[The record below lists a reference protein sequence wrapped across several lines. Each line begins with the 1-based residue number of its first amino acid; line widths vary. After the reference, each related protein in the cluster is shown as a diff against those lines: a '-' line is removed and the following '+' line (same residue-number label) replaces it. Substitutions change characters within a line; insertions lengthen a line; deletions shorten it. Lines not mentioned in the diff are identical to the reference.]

1 MEGKRSVITNKQ
13 GRNKVLPT
21 NALCIGGEGGIA
33 GLFVFGG
40 ALAIAGFMAVA
51 SFASN
56 KQKAKATHDQQTKS
70 KPQQLLLDE
79 HECKTEDDHDT
90 TRSLTSLVKNSSI
103 GNGDATCYWT
113 SNTSIDQE
121 EKSELRPRSGDQE
134 SPTCFQPQEIV
145 FSDSSPPQSAASS
158 NGSGVA
164 EECIVSLF
172 NRPSGQEQEPD
183 QKDEIPQ
190 DDLTSSET
198 ETETEDDEE
207 EEDEMMSDEVSE
219 SGSEDT
225 SKETGT
231 TSLDYKEEQV
241 WPSELVQHAKQK
253 FKGDRHLCSLSDV
266 DSSDYEEEV
275 TMAHQADLDQ
285 NLNLM
290 VPNNQA
296 LTWVFPLLLLALLM
310 LLVLLTYRP
319 QESFYVLDDEGHS
332 VVRRI

>member
-1 MEGKRSVITNKQ
+1 MEGKRQ

-56 KQKAKATHDQQTKS
+56 KQKAKATHDQQTKP

-79 HECKTEDDHDT
+79 HECKSEDDHDT
-90 TRSLTSLVKNSSI
+90 TPSLTSLVKNSSI

-121 EKSELRPRSGDQE
+121 EKCELKPRSGDQE
-134 SPTCFQPQEIV
+134 SPTCFQHQEIV
-145 FSDSSPPQSAASS
+145 FSDSPPPQSAASS

-164 EECIVSLF
+164 EECMVSLF
-172 NRPSGQEQEPD
+172 NRPSGQEQELD

-190 DDLTSSET
+190 DDLASSET
-198 ETETEDDEE
+198 ETETEDEE
-207 EEDEMMSDEVSE
+207 EEEEELMSDEVSE

-253 FKGDRHLCSLSDV
+253 FKGDSHVCSLSDV

-275 TMAHQADLDQ
+275 TMAHQADLNQ